1 MADWAIEADGLT
13 RAFGPVL
20 AVEGVS
26 LRIPRGHV
34 FSLLGP
40 NGAGKTTTVRL
51 LTTLLAATAGEARV
65 AGHDVRTEALA
76 VRAKVGLLTE
86 VPGLY
91 ESLSAWRNL
100 EFYAELHGLD
110 GSRRDARIRAV
121 LERLG
126 IWERRTARI
135 ATFSKGMKQKIAIAR
150 ALVHEPEVLFLDE
163 PTASLDPESA
173 QVVRDFIRESRAEGT
188 TVFLNTHNLHEA
200 ERVSDAV
207 AILRGRVL
215 ATGSPQELARSLW
228 PSRTAVRLRL
238 VTPAVVDAAR
248 GARGVIEAV
257 PQGDVLHLEL
267 EDPAR
272 DTPGAVTAI
281 VQAGGEVLGVGES
294 EHTLEE
300 VYLRLV
306 RSAKEAAV

>member
-1 MADWAIEADGLT
+1 VDGWAIEADGLS
-13 RAFGPVL
+13 RAFDGLV

-26 LRIPRGHV
+26 LRIPRGQV

-40 NGAGKTTTVRL
+40 NGAGKTTTVRM
-51 LTTLLAATAGEARV
+51 LTTLIAPTVGHARV
-65 AGHDVRTEALA
+65 AGFDIRAQSLEVR
-76 VRAKVGLLTE
+76 RRIGLLTE

-91 ESLSAWRNL
+91 DSLSARRNL
-100 EFYAELHGLD
+100 EFSADLHGMPRA
-110 GSRRDARIRAV
+110 RRDARLREV
-121 LERLG
+121 LEALG
-126 IWERRTARI
+126 IWGRRDERV

-163 PTASLDPESA
+163 PTASLDPESSK
-173 QVVRDFIRESRAEGT
+173 VVRDYILQIKAAGGT
-188 TVFLNTHNLHEA
+188 IFLNTHNLYEA

-228 PSRTAVRLRL
+228 PSRTAVRLRS
-238 VTPAVVDAAR
+238 VTPAVIEAAR
-248 GARGVIEAV
+248 GARGVVEAV
-257 PQGDVLHLEL
+257 SQGELLQLEL

-272 DTPGAVTAI
+272 DTPAAVTAI

-306 RSAKEAAV
+306 RSAKEAAA